1 MIDIN
6 LEDLIGFIWVYI
18 GLYGFIY
25 GFTWV
30 YGFIYG
36 FIYGLYMGLYMSIY
50 SFLRK
55 FIGELLGFSCN
66 PMGFTGILIGFRT
79 VSPPKNEDFASKHVD
94 WMGTDLWDNLQEPTI
109 Q

>member
-6 LEDLIGFIWVYI
+6 LDRVSIIWVLYMGFILWVYIWVYGFI
-18 GLYGFIY
+18 HGFIY
-25 GFTWV
+25 GFM
-30 YGFIYG
+30 
-36 FIYGLYMGLYMSIY
+36 GLYMGIY

-55 FIGELLGFSCN
+55 VIGELLELSCN

-79 VSPPKNEDFASKHVD
+79 VSPSKNEDFASKHVD